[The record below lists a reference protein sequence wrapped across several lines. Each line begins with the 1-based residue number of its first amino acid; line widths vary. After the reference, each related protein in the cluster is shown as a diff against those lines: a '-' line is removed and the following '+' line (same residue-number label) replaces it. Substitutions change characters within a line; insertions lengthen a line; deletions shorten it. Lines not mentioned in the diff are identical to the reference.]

1 MHNYHFIIIQ
11 ITFAGTHNCCNFV
24 VETSS
29 FDFKNLMDTRTVRQT
44 SKAMIQFIRVRKN
57 VSIKRQL
64 YHRNIHDAAKVDFA
78 ATDFITMEITR
89 IWFYELLN
97 SLIRNIRKIQQRIF
111 AVMQIGSVR
120 VILMAPLAVL
130 FRTTNVTGQ
139 NKKIF
144 PSHGSLL

>member
-1 MHNYHFIIIQ
+1 
-11 ITFAGTHNCCNFV
+11 
-24 VETSS
+24 
-29 FDFKNLMDTRTVRQT
+29 MDTRTVRQT

-89 IWFYELLN
+89 ICFHEYLDELLN